1 MGYTEGPTTIRYIL
15 DTNYID
21 TGESKTISND
31 HVRLLPQQFRT
42 IRIFPKGTRNCYKI
56 NVTSGQK
63 YLIRASFGYGNY
75 DGENNLPE
83 FELCL
88 GDSLWD
94 SVVFT
99 CDLVNSII
107 AKELIHIPV
116 RNYIHICLVDI
127 NKGVPF
133 ISVIELRPLRDEIY
147 QSEVGSLALIQRC
160 DTGRMVFSDEI
171 YLFRYPDDVLDR
183 LWYRCDEG
191 GWKQLSTSSVIDMD
205 AVYQLP
211 SRVMSTAA
219 TPNDI
224 SSKYLNFSFTP
235 VIEVE
240 EYSASWSRELTIT
253 MDGKL
258 ISTPFDPHYLRTTTT
273 NTTFTAEGGKYYFSI
288 STPGTTYQPILNAFE
303 IYMAKEFLVSET
315 NQQDAITNLK
325 STYKIIKNWQGD
337 PCNPQVYLWEGV
349 KCSYS
354 DNDSARIISLDLSQS
369 GLTGEIAAS
378 IANLTMIQTLDLS
391 NNNLSGQIPEY
402 LSQLPKLN
410 VLNLEKNELTGSV
423 PAGLIAKGKD
433 GLSLS
438 LCGNPSLSKQ
448 VPCEKKKNKF
458 AVPVVVSIIV
468 M

>member
-1 MGYTEGPTTIRYIL
+1 MVSYYI
-15 DTNYID
+15 YM
-21 TGESKTISND
+21 
-31 HVRLLPQQFRT
+31 HF
-42 IRIFPKGTRNCYKI
+42 
-56 NVTSGQK
+56 
-63 YLIRASFGYGNY
+63 A
-75 DGENNLPE
+75 
-83 FELCL
+83 
-88 GDSLWD
+88 
-94 SVVFT
+94 
-99 CDLVNSII
+99 
-107 AKELIHIPV
+107 
-116 RNYIHICLVDI
+116 
-127 NKGVPF
+127 
-133 ISVIELRPLRDEIY
+133 
-147 QSEVGSLALIQRC
+147 
-160 DTGRMVFSDEI
+160 
-171 YLFRYPDDVLDR
+171 
-183 LWYRCDEG
+183 
-191 GWKQLSTSSVIDMD
+191 
-205 AVYQLP
+205 
-211 SRVMSTAA
+211 
-219 TPNDI
+219 
-224 SSKYLNFSFTP
+224 
-235 VIEVE
+235 EVE

-253 MDGKL
+253 MNGKL
-258 ISTPFDPHYLRTTTT
+258 ISTFDPHYLRTTTT

-391 NNNLSGQIPEY
+391 NNNLSRQIPEY

-410 VLNLEKNELTGSV
+410 VLNLENNELTGSV
-423 PAGLIAKGKD
+423 LAGLIAKGKD

-458 AVPVVVSIIV
+458 SVPVVVSIIV
-468 M
+468 MLLVSSIAAAILWKLKKGHGKLQKFMLVTKIARFTDVRLLGYTLYILTM